1 MERPL
6 FIPLFSMIAGL
17 SCGLLF
23 AWFVPEALI
32 LPLLAA
38 AFCVALSRK
47 RASFLVSISLLLF
60 CAANISLRPFLLP
73 DLQPSHIAR
82 NGSDEPVI
90 IEGVV
95 DSRPEA
101 TEHGFRLYLRA
112 EKLFKNRDYQEVT
125 GRLLLS
131 VKEGNIGF
139 VTGDRVR
146 FESRIRKPRNYGIPG
161 EFDVERFLAYR
172 RIFATA
178 FVKNSAEIIL
188 IGQSGEFTLQRR
200 IDSVAL
206 QLGNFI
212 GKNLPATEGAILRAL
227 LLGDM
232 GAVPREMKDAYTRTG
247 VNHILSIS
255 GFHVGII
262 ALFIFQIL
270 LLSAKGSEFL
280 LLHLNMRRFSLILT
294 LPVLLFYLFLS
305 GAAPATIRS
314 VIMIGV
320 YILAMLLEREVDPV
334 DSLMLAAIIILAGS
348 PPALFDLS
356 FQLSFLAFWGIV
368 VLTPIFLSP
377 FKSVE
382 GRTVRKLLLFFMASA
397 AATAAT
403 IIPVAF
409 YFHRTTLTG
418 LVSNFLIVPLL
429 GYGAVVIGF
438 TALPFVYLAPFM
450 ARLLLVAAAFL
461 VKVSDAI
468 IIVLA
473 NIPALPIFNPSRL
486 DLAIFYFFLVSVTFV
501 KAGKVR
507 LSCCIF
513 LAILFVGS
521 WITHGSPDNGKLSL
535 TFFSI
540 GQGES
545 ILINF
550 PDGKN
555 MLVDGGG
562 SPGENVWDVGER
574 LLAPALWKMGIDRLD
589 YLVLTHP
596 HPDHIQGLNYVA
608 ANFKIGEFWEGG
620 AYTECEE
627 YRKLMGVLNRRKI
640 PVRLI
645 NAASAPIEISGTRIE
660 PLAPFAG
667 DVKATP
673 VDFYEM
679 NDESLV
685 FRLKAGEFSVL
696 LTGDI
701 GSDIEDRLV
710 AHPDLL
716 RCTILKVP
724 HHGSRHSSSMS
735 FLRAASPRIAVL
747 SAGYGNSFHLPA
759 QETLARMQML
769 GIRLYRTD
777 LDGTVQAV
785 CDGAREN
792 AVTIR
797 TTGHFR

>member
-6 FIPLFSMIAGL
+6 FFPLFSMIAGL

-23 AWFVPEALI
+23 AWVVPEALI

-38 AFCVALSRK
+38 ALCAVLSRN
-47 RASFLVSISLLLF
+47 RTPFLIFVSLLLF

-73 DLQPSHIAR
+73 DLQPTHIAS
-82 NGSDEPVI
+82 NCSDQPVV
-90 IEGVV
+90 IEGVI

-101 TEHGFRLYLRA
+101 TEHGFRLYLRT
-112 EKLFKNRDYQEVT
+112 EKLLKNKGYQVVT

-131 VKEGNIGF
+131 VKEGEIGF
-139 VTGDRVR
+139 VTGDRIR

-161 EFDVERFLAYR
+161 EFDIERFLAFR
-172 RIFATA
+172 KIFATA

-200 IDSVAL
+200 IDIVAL
-206 QLGNFI
+206 HLGNFI

-232 GAVPREMKDAYTRTG
+232 GAVPKAMKDAYTRTG

-270 LLSAKGSEFL
+270 LLSAKSSEFL
-280 LLHLNMRRFSLILT
+280 LLHLNMRRFILVLT

-314 VIMIGV
+314 AIMIGV

-368 VLTPIFLSP
+368 VLAPIFLSP
-377 FKSVE
+377 FKSLE
-382 GRTVRKLLLFFMASA
+382 GKTIRKLLLFFMASA

-438 TALPFVYLAPFM
+438 TALPFVYLAPFI
-450 ARLLLVAAAFL
+450 ARLLLIVAAYL

-468 IIVLA
+468 IMLLA
-473 NIPALPIFNPSRL
+473 KIPILPLFNPSRF
-486 DLAIFYFFLVSVTFV
+486 DLAVFYLFMVSVTFI
-501 KAGKVR
+501 KPGKIR
-507 LSCCIF
+507 HSCCIF
-513 LAILFVGS
+513 LVILFIGS
-521 WITHGSPDNGKLSL
+521 GIMHDSQDNGKLSL

-545 ILINF
+545 ILIYF
-550 PDGKN
+550 PNGKK

-562 SPGENVWDVGER
+562 SLGDNVWDVGER
-574 LLAPALWKMGIDRLD
+574 LLAPALWKMGVDRLD

-620 AYTECEE
+620 AYPECEE
-627 YRKLMGVLNRRKI
+627 YKKLMEVLNRRKI
-640 PVRLI
+640 PVRRVS
-645 NAASAPIEISGTRIE
+645 AVSAPIEIGGTTIE
-660 PLAPFAG
+660 PLAPFAR
-667 DVKATP
+667 DIKTAP

-701 GSDIEDRLV
+701 GSDIEERLV
-710 AHPDLL
+710 AHPELL

-724 HHGSRHSSSMS
+724 HHGSRHSSSMA

-759 QETLARMQML
+759 QETIDKLHNL

-777 LDGTVQAV
+777 LDGTVQAT
-785 CDGAREN
+785 CDDRGRN
-792 AVTIR
+792 IVTIR

>member
-6 FIPLFSMIAGL
+6 FFPLFAMIAGL
-17 SCGLLF
+17 SSGLLF
-23 AWFVPEALI
+23 TRFVPESLI

-38 AFCVALSRK
+38 ALCAVLSRH
-47 RASFLVSISLLLF
+47 RTPFLITVSLLLF
-60 CAANISLRPFLLP
+60 CAANNSLKPFIFT
-73 DLQPSHIAR
+73 DLQPENIAR
-82 NGSDEPVI
+82 NCSDEPVV
-90 IEGVV
+90 IEGVI

-101 TEHGFRLYLRA
+101 AEHGFRLYLRA
-112 EKLFKNRDYQEVT
+112 EKLLKNKGYQEVN

-131 VKEGNIGF
+131 VKEGEIDF

-146 FESRIRKPRNYGIPG
+146 FESKIRKPRNFGMPG
-161 EFDVERFLAYR
+161 EFDIERFMAFR
-172 RIFATA
+172 NIFATA
-178 FVKNSAEIIL
+178 FVKNSTEIIF
-188 IGQSGEFTLQRR
+188 IGESGEFTLQRR
-200 IDSVAL
+200 IDIVAL
-206 QLGNFI
+206 HLGKFI
-212 GKNLPATEGAILRAL
+212 ENNLPATESAILRAL

-232 GAVPREMKDAYTRTG
+232 GAVPRVLKDAYTRTG

-270 LLSAKGSEFL
+270 LLSAKRSEFL
-280 LLHLNMRRFSLILT
+280 LLYLNIRRFSLVLT
-294 LPVLLFYLFLS
+294 LPVLIFYLFLS

-334 DSLMLAAIIILAGS
+334 DSLMLAAVIILAGS

-377 FKSVE
+377 FKSVD
-382 GRTVRKLLLFFMASA
+382 GKIMRKLLLFIMASV
-397 AATAAT
+397 AATAVT
-403 IIPVAF
+403 ILPVAF

-438 TALPFVYLAPFM
+438 TALPFVYLAPFI
-450 ARLLLVAAAFL
+450 ARLLLIAAAFL

-468 IIVLA
+468 IMLLA
-473 NIPALPIFNPSRL
+473 KIPTLPLFNPSRL
-486 DLAIFYFFLVSVTFV
+486 DLALFYLFLVSITFI
-501 KAGKVR
+501 KAGTIR
-507 LSCCIF
+507 RSCCIF
-513 LAILFVGS
+513 LVILFIGS
-521 WITHGSPDNGKLSL
+521 GIMHGTQDKGKLSL

-550 PDGKN
+550 PDDKK
-555 MLVDGGG
+555 MLIDGGG
-562 SPGENVWDVGER
+562 SPGENIWDVGER
-574 LLAPALWKMGIDRLD
+574 LLAPALWKMGIDSLD

-596 HPDHIQGLNYVA
+596 HPDHMQGLNYVA

-620 AYTECEE
+620 AYPECEE
-627 YRKLMGVLNRRKI
+627 YQKLMEVLHKRKT
-640 PVRLI
+640 PVRRI
-645 NAASAPIEISGTRIE
+645 NAGSAPIEIGGARIE
-660 PLAPFAG
+660 FLAPFAR
-667 DVKATP
+667 DPKTAP
-673 VDFYEM
+673 SDFYEM

-685 FRLKAGEFSVL
+685 FRLNAGEFSVL

-701 GSDIEDRLV
+701 GIDIEERLV
-710 AHPDLL
+710 AHPELL

-724 HHGSRHSSSMS
+724 HHGSRHSSSLA
-735 FLRAASPRIAVL
+735 FLKAASPRIAVV

-759 QETLARMQML
+759 RETLDKLRIL

-785 CDGAREN
+785 YDSRGGN

>member
-6 FIPLFSMIAGL
+6 FPPLFSMIAGL

-23 AWFVPEALI
+23 TRFVPESYI

-38 AFCVALSRK
+38 ALCAILIRH
-47 RASFLVSISLLLF
+47 RTPFLITVSLLLF
-60 CAANISLRPFLLP
+60 CASNISLKAFLIP
-73 DLQPSHIAR
+73 DLQPAHIAR
-82 NGSDEPVI
+82 NCSDEPVV
-90 IEGVV
+90 IEGVI

-101 TEHGFRLYLRA
+101 TEHGLRLYLCA
-112 EKLFKNRDYQEVT
+112 EKILNNKGYQEVT

-131 VKEGNIGF
+131 VKDGQIGF

-146 FESRIRKPRNYGIPG
+146 FESRIKKPRNFGIPG

-172 RIFATA
+172 KIFATA
-178 FVKNSAEIIL
+178 FVKNSAEIIF
-188 IGQSGEFTLQRR
+188 IGESGEFTLQRR
-200 IDSVAL
+200 IDIVAL
-206 QLGNFI
+206 HLGKFI
-212 GKNLPATEGAILRAL
+212 EKNLPATESAILRAL

-232 GAVPREMKDAYTRTG
+232 GAVPKEMKDAYTRTG

-270 LLSAKGSEFL
+270 LLSAKRSEYL
-280 LLHLNMRRFSLILT
+280 LLHLNMRRFSLVLT
-294 LPVLLFYLFLS
+294 LPVLIFYLFLS

-334 DSLMLAAIIILAGS
+334 DSLMLAAVIILAGS

-377 FKSVE
+377 FKWVE
-382 GRTVRKLLLFFMASA
+382 GKTIRKLFLFFMASA

-438 TALPFVYLAPFM
+438 TALPFVYIAPFI
-450 ARLLLVAAAFL
+450 ARLLLIAAAFL

-468 IIVLA
+468 IMWLA
-473 NIPALPIFNPSRL
+473 KIPTLPLFNPS
-486 DLAIFYFFLVSVTFV
+486 LAELAVFYLFLVSVTII
-501 KAGKVR
+501 KAGKIR
-507 LSCCIF
+507 RSCCIF
-513 LAILFVGS
+513 LVILFIGFR
-521 WITHGSPDNGKLSL
+521 IMHGSPDKGKLSL

-550 PDGKN
+550 PDDQK

-562 SPGENVWDVGER
+562 SPGENVWDIGER

-589 YLVLTHP
+589 FLVLTHP

-620 AYTECEE
+620 SYPECEE
-627 YRKLMGVLNRRKI
+627 YRKLMEVLNRRKI
-640 PVRLI
+640 TVRRI
-645 NAASAPIEISGTRIE
+645 NAASAPIEIGGTRIE
-660 PLAPFAG
+660 PLAPFAR
-667 DVKATP
+667 DQKAAP
-673 VDFYEM
+673 VDYYEL
-679 NDESLV
+679 NEESLV
-685 FRLKAGEFSVL
+685 FRLKANDFSVL

-701 GSDIEDRLV
+701 GSDIEERLV
-710 AHPDLL
+710 AHPELL

-724 HHGSRHSSSMS
+724 HHGSKHSSSMA
-735 FLRAASPRIAVL
+735 FLKAASPRIAVI
-747 SAGYGNSFHLPA
+747 SAGYGNRFHLPA
-759 QETLARMQML
+759 QETIDKLRIL
-769 GIRLYRTD
+769 GIRIYRTD

-785 CDGAREN
+785 CDDPREN
-792 AVTIR
+792 TVTIR
-797 TTGHFR
+797 TAGHFH